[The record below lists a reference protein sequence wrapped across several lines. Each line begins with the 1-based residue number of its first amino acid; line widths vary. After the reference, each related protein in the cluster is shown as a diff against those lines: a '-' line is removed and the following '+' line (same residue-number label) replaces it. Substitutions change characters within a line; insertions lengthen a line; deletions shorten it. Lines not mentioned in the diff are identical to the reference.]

1 MSDLKIN
8 NITDRTG
15 SCGPTIAGVSTVST
29 TGSFVVP
36 VGATEFRGGRGRG
49 IFSGGRDAPAT
60 PTAVSSI
67 DYIEIATTGNSVSFG
82 TLTRQGQ
89 ACSSAA
95 SSTRSVTFGGRV
107 APAYFTTIDY
117 VTISSSGGASDFGDL
132 INERGWTGAC
142 GDNIRGIVAGGW
154 AAPSMIEYVN
164 IATTGNSREFGHLT
178 QMSFETG
185 NPGPGLQLI
194 GGCAS
199 PTRGIFVAGAYSTYP
214 GSQEVNI
221 IQYITIQTLGDSIDF
236 GDCTRLSYGTTA
248 SSNST
253 RGVFYGG
260 RTPTEV
266 NTIDYITI
274 ATVGNATDFGD
285 LTAVRYD
292 CAAVASSTRGVAA
305 GGLGSGASSATA
317 NTIQYVTIAS
327 TGNAIDFGDMTRSN
341 SQMAGSSDSHGGLG

>member
-1 MSDLKIN
+1 
-8 NITDRTG
+8 G
-15 SCGPTIAGVSTVST
+15 Q
-29 TGSFVVP
+29 FVVP
-36 VGATEFRGGRGRG
+36 VGPTEYRGGRGRG
-49 IFSGGRDAPAT
+49 VWSGGRDAPAS

-67 DYIEIATTGNSVSFG
+67 DYIEIATTGNSTSFG
-82 TLTRQGQ
+82 TLTTARQ

-132 INERGWTGAC
+132 SNERGWTGAC

-164 IATTGNSREFGHLT
+164 IATTGDASEFGHLT

-214 GSQEVNI
+214 GTQEVNI

-248 SSNST
+248 SSNTT
-253 RGVFYGG
+253 RGIFYGG

-266 NTIDYITI
+266 NIIDYITI
-274 ATVGNATDFGD
+274 ATTGNALDFGD
-285 LTAVRYD
+285 LTVVRYD
-292 CAAVASSTRGVAA
+292 AGAVASSTRGVAA
-305 GGLGSGASSATA
+305 GGLGPGASSANA
-317 NTIQYVTIAS
+317 NVMDYITIAS
-327 TGNAIDFGDMTRSN
+327 TGNATDFGDMT
-341 SQMAGSSDSHGGLG
+341 